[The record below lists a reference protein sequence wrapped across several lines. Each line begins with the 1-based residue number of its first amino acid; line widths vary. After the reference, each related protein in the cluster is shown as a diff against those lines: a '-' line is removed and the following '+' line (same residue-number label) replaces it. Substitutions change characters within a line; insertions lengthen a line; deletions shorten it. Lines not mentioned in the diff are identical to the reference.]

1 MSELRES
8 AIYLH
13 NLYEQEAEKAKI
25 NAEKEKQLREDA
37 QAKYDELR
45 YTPGKIQEAYN
56 KYKTM
61 VKDVCFQYVIE
72 GLMSSAIKDK
82 LNEQDQNMV
91 HGLVENF
98 IKTNGGA
105 SDILRRVKGNTY
117 LIDRIVEE
125 VEETSEEIIA
135 KVDSTDP
142 NTFIIDKKDLNKMLD
157 KLNNEDDFDEV
168 KSAIAI
174 RVTNAE
180 DSFVDNCKAEKAKAE
195 ELLTNLEKRCND
207 VDEDDKIS
215 DKAKEEIKQEATREY
230 KRKLN
235 AMNEAP
241 KAQIFDEMVNRFNKK
256 ILKEN
261 MTRFIVQ
268 ESGKVNQERCI
279 NTVAAIYTLMET
291 LSTSKLFD
299 IKEEFINEIMMEL
312 S

>member
-13 NLYEQEAEKAKI
+13 NLYEQEAERAKI
-25 NAEKEKQLREDA
+25 DAEKEKQLREDA
-37 QAKYDELR
+37 QARYDELR
-45 YTPGKIQEAYN
+45 YTPGKIQEAYT
-56 KYKTM
+56 KYKAM
-61 VKDVCFQYVIE
+61 VKNVCFQYVIE
-72 GLMSSAIKDK
+72 ALMSSAINNK
-82 LNEQDQNMV
+82 LDERDQNMV

-135 KVDSTDP
+135 KADSTDP
-142 NTFIIDKKDLNKMLD
+142 NTFIIDKDDLKRMIDKLD
-157 KLNNEDDFDEV
+157 KEDDFDEV

-180 DSFVDNCKAEKAKAE
+180 DSFVDNCKAEKAKTE
-195 ELLTNLEKRCND
+195 ELLAGLEDRCKEID
-207 VDEDDKIS
+207 ADDKIP
-215 DKAKEEIKQEATREY
+215 DHVKEDIKQEATREY

-235 AMNEAP
+235 ALNEAP

-256 ILKEN
+256 VLN
-261 MTRFIVQ
+261 DNLTRFIIA
-268 ESGKVNQERCI
+268 ESN
-279 NTVAAIYTLMET
+279 
-291 LSTSKLFD
+291 
-299 IKEEFINEIMMEL
+299 
-312 S
+312 

>member
-13 NLYEQEAEKAKI
+13 NLYEQEAERAKI
-25 NAEKEKQLREDA
+25 DAEKEKQLREDA
-37 QAKYDELR
+37 QARYDELR
-45 YTPGKIQEAYN
+45 YTPGKIQEAYT
-56 KYKTM
+56 KYKAM

-72 GLMSSAIKDK
+72 ALMSSAINNK
-82 LNEQDQNMV
+82 LDERDQNMV

-135 KVDSTDP
+135 KADSTDP
-142 NTFIIDKKDLNKMLD
+142 NTFIIDKEDLKRMIDKLD
-157 KLNNEDDFDEV
+157 KEDDFDEV

-180 DSFVDNCKAEKAKAE
+180 DSFVDNCKAEKAKTE
-195 ELLTNLEKRCND
+195 ELLTGLEDRCKE
-207 VDEDDKIS
+207 VDADDKIP
-215 DKAKEEIKQEATREY
+215 DKVKEDIKQEATREY

-235 AMNEAP
+235 ALNEAP

-256 ILKEN
+256 VLKEN
-261 MTRFIVQ
+261 MTRFIIA
-268 ESGKVNQERCI
+268 ESNKPNQERCI

-299 IKEEFINEIMMEL
+299 VKEEFINEIMMEL